1 MPHSVAFL
9 MFKKFLAPA
18 AAISLLATGAGVAG
32 AQEASSYFKGKTVT
46 ITVGFGSGGGY
57 GNYCQQLVAH
67 WSRHAPGNP
76 NFICQFMPGGGGV
89 KAANYM
95 YNVAPK
101 DGSMLSMISDY
112 AAVAQLIQPEKIK
125 YDIRKFKWVG
135 IMVPANPALLVRKGA
150 KVQKF
155 EDMYKQELVVGLVG
169 VLAQDGINSRIM
181 NAILGTRIKGVAG
194 YTGTRPIQLAMERG
208 EVDGSI
214 SSWISWKTRA
224 VQQIKS
230 GQFIPVAQIG
240 FRKAWDLPNVPLVRD
255 QAKNEADRQVIDIAS
270 ASAPFGRSVT
280 VPPGYPA
287 QLLAALR
294 TSFMAT
300 MKDKEFLDTAKRRNI
315 EIDPS
320 SGEEIEPILNQVMA
334 TPKSVVDRFRKAA
347 GMK

>member
-1 MPHSVAFL
+1 MLSKTAHSGYSRVL
-9 MFKKFLAPA
+9 A
-18 AAISLLATGAGVAG
+18 AAAAAGLLAVASG
-32 AQEASSYFKGKTVT
+32 TAAAQDAEQFFKGKTIT

-67 WSRHAPGNP
+67 WSKHTPGKP
-76 NFICQFMPGGGGV
+76 NFVCQFMPGGGGV

-112 AAVAQLIQPEKIK
+112 AAVAQLMEPQKIK

-135 IMVPANPALLVRKGA
+135 VMVPANPALLVRKGA

-155 EDMYKQELVVGLVG
+155 DDMYKDEVVVGLVG

-181 NAILGTRIKGVAG
+181 NAILGTKIKGVAG
-194 YTGTRPIQLAMERG
+194 YTGTRPIQLAMEQG

-224 VQQIKS
+224 MEPIKS
-230 GQFIPVAQIG
+230 GKFIPIAQIG
-240 FRKAWDLPNVPLVRD
+240 YKKAGDLPDVPLVRE
-255 QAKNEADRQVIDIAS
+255 QAKNKEDQQVLDIAA

-287 QLLAALR
+287 PLLAALR
-294 TSFMAT
+294 TSFHAT
-300 MKDKEFLDTAKRRNI
+300 MKDEDFLEMAKRRNI
-315 EIDPS
+315 EIDPQRA
-320 SGEEIEPILNQVMA
+320 EDLEPILESLMA
-334 TPKSVVDRFRKAA
+334 TPQSVIDRFRKAA